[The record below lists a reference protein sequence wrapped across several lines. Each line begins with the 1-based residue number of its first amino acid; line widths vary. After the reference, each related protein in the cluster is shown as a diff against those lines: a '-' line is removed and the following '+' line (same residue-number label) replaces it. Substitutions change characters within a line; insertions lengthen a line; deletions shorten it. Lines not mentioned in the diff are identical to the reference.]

1 MSTFASA
8 KELKY
13 RAKYHMVGR
22 FGVAINALIT
32 IQLFLTGLTILINLV
47 CDRATVPGL
56 ILFYLLQIMVTILS
70 ALFASGHCYLYLNIC
85 CNRPA
90 DGSVI
95 YYGFKNQPEKAILI
109 QVYQTLLYFACMLP
123 GVACAVLGL
132 AMQQYGVVG
141 VGGILLALSGIVIM
155 YLALAFSQ
163 AFYLLHDFP
172 DASAQALLKMSA
184 KIMKGYKFKLFCL
197 LCSFIPLL
205 LFAFLSFGIGL
216 LWVQPYMNAATA
228 EFFLEVMRARE

>member
-1 MSTFASA
+1 M
-8 KELKY
+8 
-13 RAKYHMVGR
+13 
-22 FGVAINALIT
+22 
-32 IQLFLTGLTILINLV
+32 
-47 CDRATVPGL
+47 
-56 ILFYLLQIMVTILS
+56 
-70 ALFASGHCYLYLNIC
+70 
-85 CNRPA
+85 
-90 DGSVI
+90 I

-123 GVACAVLGL
+123 GVACAVLGI

-228 EFFLEVMRARE
+228 EFFLEVMRAREISPCVFWVCYMDEVIWKDKASVCWTGAFCRHIILAWQRALVMTKGDDRGKRNVPTGRCFGPGFRR

>member
-1 MSTFASA
+1 
-8 KELKY
+8 
-13 RAKYHMVGR
+13 
-22 FGVAINALIT
+22 
-32 IQLFLTGLTILINLV
+32 
-47 CDRATVPGL
+47 
-56 ILFYLLQIMVTILS
+56 
-70 ALFASGHCYLYLNIC
+70 
-85 CNRPA
+85 
-90 DGSVI
+90 
-95 YYGFKNQPEKAILI
+95 
-109 QVYQTLLYFACMLP
+109 MLP
-123 GVACAVLGL
+123 GVACAVLGI